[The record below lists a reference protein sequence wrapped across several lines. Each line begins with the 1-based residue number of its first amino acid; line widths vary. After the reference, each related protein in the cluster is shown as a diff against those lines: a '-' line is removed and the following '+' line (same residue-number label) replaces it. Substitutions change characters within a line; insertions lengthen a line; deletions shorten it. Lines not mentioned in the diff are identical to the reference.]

1 MNQNNKIPSGNPF
14 KVPENYFEE
23 INRKILSGTAGGHNA
38 SSGKNLSVRIRPY
51 MAVAATV
58 AVLLVSSVAG
68 LMLFRSDRNIQVLSG
83 INMKVTQE
91 ILLDEIDLIT
101 LEENAA
107 SYGLFEEGPGVENKV
122 IIDYLILDNIDIN
135 AIYEQL

>member
-38 SSGKNLSVRIRPY
+38 GSGKNLSVRIRPY

-91 ILLDEIDLIT
+91 ILLNEIDLIT